1 MIYLDTSVVLARLL
15 AEDRSPPDAL
25 WAQPLVTSRLLE
37 YEVFNRLHALDAAGS
52 HALAARRLVSRVSL
66 LELSP
71 QVLSRALAPFPS
83 PVRTLDALHLATM
96 DFLRH
101 HGQTLSLATYDQR
114 MAAAAVAM
122 GFALAAV

>member
-1 MIYLDTSVVLARLL
+1 M
-15 AEDRSPPDAL
+15 
-25 WAQPLVTSRLLE
+25 
-37 YEVFNRLHALDAAGS
+37 
-52 HALAARRLVSRVSL
+52 SRVSL

-83 PVRTLDALHLATM
+83 QVRTLDALHLATM

-114 MAAAAVAM
+114 MAAAASAM

>member
-1 MIYLDTSVVLARLL
+1 M
-15 AEDRSPPDAL
+15 
-25 WAQPLVTSRLLE
+25 
-37 YEVFNRLHALDAAGS
+37 
-52 HALAARRLVSRVSL
+52 SRVSL

-114 MAAAAVAM
+114 MAAAASAM